1 MFICVISGRRIEASI
16 VLTSLKQ
23 KYPAFAVFLKD
34 MRPLLLFTL
43 FALITATAV
52 AQSIPKL
59 KMAELVKRMNQQNDT
74 TYVVNF
80 WATFCKP
87 CVEEIPGFLKV
98 TEKYKS
104 QKVKLILVSL
114 DLPSYYPKRIAD
126 YVTKN
131 KWKASIAWLNE
142 TNADIFCPMIDSGWS
157 GAIPATIIVN
167 AKSGYKKFWE
177 GDMSEAGFEK
187 ELKEAVEFAK
197 KKVFAP
203 KFISPMNAVVE
214 LKYYDKNSAETYRR
228 PFEFVSFKSNDS
240 TVFSVREGVVSAV
253 VNVEDIKVVIVKNR
267 ELYYTYSNL
276 KTVQVKKGETVTA
289 DQIIGFAAK
298 DFDEVLPTVDFYL
311 SNEKGAILLTKNNFL
326 PRDKKSSEHRFSPM
340 LGIEPE

>member
-1 MFICVISGRRIEASI
+1 MKPVI
-16 VLTSLKQ
+16 L
-23 KYPAFAVFLKD
+23 Y
-34 MRPLLLFTL
+34 TL
-43 FALITATAV
+43 FILIAATAA

-59 KMAELVKRMNQQNDT
+59 KMADVVRRMNQQNDT
-74 TYVVNF
+74 TYVINF

-87 CVEEIPGFLKV
+87 CVEEIPVFLKV
-98 TEKYKS
+98 TEKYKT

-114 DLPSYYPKRIAD
+114 DLPSFYPKRIAD

-131 KWKASIAWLNE
+131 KWKASIAWLSE

-187 ELKEAVEFAK
+187 ELKEAVEFGKSSA
-197 KKVFAP
+197 FAT
-203 KFISPMNAVVE
+203 KFISPMNGVVA

-240 TVFSVREGVVSAV
+240 TVFSVKEGVVSAV
-253 VNVEDIKVVIVKNR
+253 VNVEDIKVVIVRNG

-276 KTVQVKKGETVTA
+276 KTAQVKKGETVTA

-311 SNEKGAILLTKNNFL
+311 SNEKGNILLTKNNFL
-326 PRDKKSSEHRFSPM
+326 PRDKKTAEQRFWPM
-340 LGIEPE
+340 SGLEPE

>member
-1 MFICVISGRRIEASI
+1 MKPVI
-16 VLTSLKQ
+16 L
-23 KYPAFAVFLKD
+23 Y
-34 MRPLLLFTL
+34 TL
-43 FALITATAV
+43 FISIAATAA

-59 KMAELVKRMNQQNDT
+59 KMADVVRRMNQQNDT
-74 TYVVNF
+74 TYVINF

-98 TEKYKS
+98 TEKYKA

-114 DLPSYYPKRIAD
+114 DLPSFYPKRIAD

-177 GDMSEAGFEK
+177 GDMSGAGFEK
-187 ELKEAVEFAK
+187 ELKEAVEFGKSGANT
-197 KKVFAP
+197 P
-203 KFISPMNAVVE
+203 KFISPMNAVLA
-214 LKYYDKNSAETYRR
+214 LKYYDKNSAETYPR
-228 PFEFVSFKSNDS
+228 PFEFVSFKSKDS
-240 TVFSVREGVVSAV
+240 TVFSVKEGVVSAV
-253 VNVEDIKVVIVKNR
+253 VNVEDIKVVIVRNG

-289 DQIIGFAAK
+289 DQVIGFAAK

-311 SNEKGAILLTKNNFL
+311 SNEKGNILLTKNNFL
-326 PRDKKSSEHRFSPM
+326 PRDKRSAEQRFWPM
-340 LGIEPE
+340 IGLEPE